1 MSGIDL
7 IDSKMAQSEFT
18 VIESDDVKEESSA
31 SSDDTVETDELPD
44 LVQIEEKKEEE
55 KIEEKIEEK
64 EEEEPGKN

>member
-18 VIESDDVKEESSA
+18 VIESDDVKEEQSSA
-31 SSDDTVETDELPD
+31 SSEDTVETDELPD

-55 KIEEKIEEK
+55 KIEEK
-64 EEEEPGKN
+64 EEESGKN